1 MILAVTEK
9 PPPED
14 TVALDVRLCKDCNHT
29 LFAQADFQASLS
41 SPAVVTFDRAY
52 HNLLEFERGI
62 RLMLPRFQ
70 RLLQTLQD
78 PDSAPSSTQLNDA
91 SRTRKRV
98 MDAFTQ
104 YDTAARR
111 IRDMPSTSPTQLK
124 LQKAIY
130 QNATQFLHL
139 HMLPLKSLPKVLKHA
154 MPHGDLT
161 PRNNSLVPG
170 SSLLA
175 TPDGGRPQSALASIR
190 YNHVRNDSS
199 SAVSLSSI
207 TSSRIS
213 ELEAEEKSLRERMI
227 ILEEQKFM
235 VQEMI
240 AEVNKRRKFD
250 EVAALAGNVE
260 DLSRE
265 IDGIQGM
272 LTNLDFEGAYRDS
285 GIQKPGLGSGVNSPV
300 RRDSALQ
307 VSQSG
312 KIEQKHRNGGNG

>member
-1 MILAVTEK
+1 MIFPVTEK
-9 PPPED
+9 PPPQD

-29 LFAQADFQASLS
+29 LFSQADFQASLS
-41 SPAVVTFDRAY
+41 SPAVVTFNRAY
-52 HNLLEFERGI
+52 QNLLAFERGI

-70 RLLQTLQD
+70 RLLQALQD
-78 PDSAPSSTQLNDA
+78 PEAAPTSTQLSDA
-91 SRTRKRV
+91 SRTRKRL

-111 IRDMPSTSPTQLK
+111 IRDMPSTSATQLK

-130 QNATQFLHL
+130 QNASQFLHL

-154 MPHGDLT
+154 TPNGDVT
-161 PRNNSLVPG
+161 PRNNTLRPEPSPL
-170 SSLLA
+170 S
-175 TPDGGRPQSALASIR
+175 GGKPQSALASIR

-199 SAVSLSSI
+199 SNISLLSV

-213 ELEAEEKSLRERMI
+213 ELEAEEKSLRERLI

-235 VQEMI
+235 VQEMV
-240 AEVNKRRKFD
+240 ADASKRRKFD

-272 LTNLDFEGAYRDS
+272 LDNLDFEGAYRDT
-285 GIQKPGLGSGVNSPV
+285 GIQRPGLGSGVNSPG
-300 RRDSALQ
+300 RRDSG
-307 VSQSG
+307 VVGNSQLAAQAKG
-312 KIEQKHRNGGNG
+312 GGNG